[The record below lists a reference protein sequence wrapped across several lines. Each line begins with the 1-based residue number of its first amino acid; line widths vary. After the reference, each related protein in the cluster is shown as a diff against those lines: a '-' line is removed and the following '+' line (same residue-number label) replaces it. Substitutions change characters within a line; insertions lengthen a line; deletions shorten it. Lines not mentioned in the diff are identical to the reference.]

1 MLKNR
6 AEKQHCLSENKTDA
20 YLQKEK
26 QQKKLENA
34 DRQRGLLKSRK
45 RLQGSRQVNA
55 AIRKL
60 HKQKITAVKQA
71 NNHSGGYCNGSCL
84 RIHIGMPSHTASAAA
99 FFDSPAEIPWSQ
111 IEKLQA

>member
-1 MLKNR
+1 MNKDNRTQAIILRQLITLCLKTVQ
-6 AEKQHCLSENKTDA
+6 KWSSENKTDA

-26 QQKKLENA
+26 QQKLGKCPVG
-34 DRQRGLLKSRK
+34 RRGLLKSRK

-71 NNHSGGYCNGSCL
+71 SNHSGILQWKYLRYCSY
-84 RIHIGMPSHTASAAA
+84 RY
-99 FFDSPAEIPWSQ
+99 AE
-111 IEKLQA
+111 AV

>member
-26 QQKKLENA
+26 QQKKLENT

-60 HKQKITAVKQA
+60 HKQKITAVKPVSYTHLDVYKRQA
-71 NNHSGGYCNGSCL
+71 YD
-84 RIHIGMPSHTASAAA
+84 PASAALWIPSES
-99 FFDSPAEIPWSQ
+99 DSGF
-111 IEKLQA
+111 L

>member
-71 NNHSGGYCNGSCL
+71 NNHS
-84 RIHIGMPSHTASAAA
+84 
-99 FFDSPAEIPWSQ
+99 
-111 IEKLQA
+111 

>member
-34 DRQRGLLKSRK
+34 VRQRGLLKSRK

-84 RIHIGMPSHTASAAA
+84 RIHIGMPAA
-99 FFDSPAEIPWSQ
+99 
-111 IEKLQA
+111 